1 MLPVG
6 LFPQTTSLQMV
17 QSSEGSELFGSE
29 IEMSKGLVPKV
40 KELFVMG
47 RHAAHL
53 GLKALNSKSIEV
65 GRHESREPLWPQG
78 FLGSIAHTTGLAVA
92 VVAQK
97 NHWRGLGVDVEKLD
111 RSFRFEIDKKMA
123 NQQEQAWIRSEPE
136 KIRERT
142 LALFS
147 AKEATFKAFYPL
159 EKVYLNFLDVEFSAT
174 TQGFTGTLKKSAGK
188 DWKVG
193 FSFDVLQTGW
203 KGYLVSAVTLK

>member
-6 LFPQTTSLQMV
+6 LFPESTSLQMI

-29 IEMSKGLVPKV
+29 IQMSEGLVPKV
-40 KELFVMG
+40 KELFLMG

-53 GLKALNSKSIEV
+53 GLKSLGSENLEV
-65 GRHESREPLWPQG
+65 GRSESREPLWPEG
-78 FLGSIAHTTGLAVA
+78 FLGSIAHTSGLAVA
-92 VVAQK
+92 VVAQ
-97 NHWRGLGVDVEKLD
+97 NSLWRGLGIDVEKLD

-123 NQQEQAWIRSEPE
+123 SEKEQAWIRSQPE
-136 KIRERT
+136 KVRERT

-159 EKVYLNFLDVEFSAT
+159 EKVYLNFLDVEFSSNP
-174 TQGFTGTLKKSAGK
+174 QGFTGTLKKRAGE
-188 DWKVG
+188 DWEVG